1 VVVDCGRGWAG
12 QGFAPTTGARDF
24 FLRAD
29 FFPGE
34 NEANLRVS
42 LVGSAQEPCFL
53 EENGGSKKAYCA
65 GFEDVG
71 GFLRNRAHKT
81 G

>member
-1 VVVDCGRGWAG
+1 MRVKVVVGGL
-12 QGFAPTTGARDF
+12 PTTGAKDF

-29 FFPGE
+29 FFPRV

-42 LVGSAQEPCFL
+42 LVGGAQQPRFL
-53 EENGGSKKAYCA
+53 EENGVSKKTFCT

-71 GFLRNRAHKT
+71 GFFENREHKT